1 MDARLKGQEVEIRV
15 VASGTVVQE
24 ISAIASF
31 NDNVKLE
38 LKEDGFLGE
47 VTNRY
52 DEILNGFG
60 GDLEFQVTQATWY
73 EFVNRITDR
82 AQRKTPEVVFN
93 VIRVDFFANGQ
104 SAIVTYEDVKWGP
117 IPSSVASRGDFV
129 KPRLEFGCSTRSVQI
144 NALL

>member
-15 VASGTVVQE
+15 IAAGTVVQE
-24 ISAIASF
+24 IAAISSF
-31 NDNVKLE
+31 NDNVKFE

-47 VTNRY
+47 TTNRY
-52 DEILNGFG
+52 DEVLNGFA

-73 EFVNRITDR
+73 EFVERIIAR
-82 AQRKTPEVVFN
+82 AKRDTPEVVFN
-93 VIRVDFFANGQ
+93 MIRTDFFSNGQ
-104 SAIVTYEDVKWGP
+104 SAIVSYEDVHWGP
-117 IPSSVASRGDFV
+117 LPTSVPSRGDFV